1 MNNALAPRVV
11 SGKLLSPQKTPVEA
25 MADLRTY
32 FDELAKHQEFIAIAW
47 GKHYNT
53 KRIGNPIDARMRSSM
68 VQVSTMVMLVES
80 NLRAIENHLN
90 TVDTRSQEV
99 RHA

>member
-1 MNNALAPRVV
+1 MNNALTPRVV

-25 MADLRTY
+25 VADLRTY
-32 FDELAKHQEFIAIAW
+32 FDELAKHQEFIAMAW
-47 GKHYNT
+47 CKHYGT
-53 KRIGNPIDARMRSSM
+53 KRLGNPIDSRMRSSM

-90 TVDTRSQEV
+90 TVSTRLQEV